1 MAENSGMA
9 GNSGIQNYASVVNG
23 PQAAGP
29 RAHAEQTLA
38 ATAPA
43 ATGAAPSPDAAA
55 LADAV
60 EALRA
65 ELARLRAQRPR
76 SVSEADAATAEIALL
91 DLKDIAVRPAPD
103 RRVLRRR
110 IRTVIDV
117 LGEVSALTTSL
128 TVLEAAVR
136 KLIGLS

>member
-1 MAENSGMA
+1 MVE
-9 GNSGIQNYASVVNG
+9 NSGIQNFSSVVNG

-29 RAHAEQTLA
+29 CAHADQTLE
-38 ATAPA
+38 APAQA
-43 ATGAAPSPDAAA
+43 ATGGPPSPDAAA

-60 EALRA
+60 EALRT

-76 SVSEADAATAEIALL
+76 SVSDVDAATAEIALL
-91 DLKDIAVRPAPD
+91 DLKDIATRPAPD

-110 IRTVIDV
+110 IRIVIDA
-117 LGEVSALTTSL
+117 LGEVSALTSSL